1 MHRPSLSIMCVPDAK
16 YTNKITQS
24 KFVFTFRNKDEDNSG
39 DSVEP
44 RIQPNAAYSV
54 QIQIKRK
61 STLVKSCAY
70 PFAHLYQHTILLTY
84 HCQNSIL
91 QLPNNAALSTIS
103 QLPIIYRNFCKK
115 KVHTFALI
123 GGKQNMD
130 SYIKKKL
137 RNFPSKSTLV
147 KKKNPEKCKK

>member
-24 KFVFTFRNKDEDNSG
+24 KFLFTFRNKDEDNSG

-115 KVHTFALI
+115 KKSPYIRFNWWQTKHGQLY
-123 GGKQNMD
+123 KKK
-130 SYIKKKL
+130 IKK
-137 RNFPSKSTLV
+137 FSK
-147 KKKNPEKCKK
+147 